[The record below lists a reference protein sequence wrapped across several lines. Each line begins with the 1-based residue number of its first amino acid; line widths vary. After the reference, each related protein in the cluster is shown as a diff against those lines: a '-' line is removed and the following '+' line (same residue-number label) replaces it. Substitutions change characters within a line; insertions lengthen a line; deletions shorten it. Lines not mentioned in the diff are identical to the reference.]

1 MKTRKSD
8 NVECWSGYTAISISL
23 VEEKIGKVNLK
34 NNYREIKVIPTYYN
48 IDKPKNIIMRK
59 RNKHVKTTYMYLFS
73 IICMV
78 GETKFIK
85 RKSSKHLNGLGEAS
99 LCQKKIQNFTLHEY
113 FIEQR
118 TNCSQ
123 TGRFQNQK
131 WERNSTLS
139 SHCSVYKA
147 WPREYIVLSLV
158 TRNFFP

>member
-34 NNYREIKVIPTYYN
+34 NNYREIKVILTYYN

-78 GETKFIK
+78 GEAKFIK
-85 RKSSKHLNGLGEAS
+85 
-99 LCQKKIQNFTLHEY
+99 
-113 FIEQR
+113 
-118 TNCSQ
+118 
-123 TGRFQNQK
+123 
-131 WERNSTLS
+131 
-139 SHCSVYKA
+139 
-147 WPREYIVLSLV
+147 
-158 TRNFFP
+158 